1 MVCASTNQAKPTTSD
16 LFPRF
21 IAAERPPHLKA
32 IAPWEGFADFYREF
46 HGRGGIPNY
55 AFVDYRASGYRGTAF
70 LSPERLYVLLKQV
83 IVERI

>member
-1 MVCASTNQAKPTTSD
+1 MVCLSTNQAKPTTSD

-46 HGRGGIPNY
+46 NGGGGIPNY
-55 AFVDYRASGYRGTAF
+55 AFVDYCASGYRGMAF
-70 LSPERLYVLLKQV
+70 LSQKPYNLLKQV
-83 IVERI
+83 IIGRI